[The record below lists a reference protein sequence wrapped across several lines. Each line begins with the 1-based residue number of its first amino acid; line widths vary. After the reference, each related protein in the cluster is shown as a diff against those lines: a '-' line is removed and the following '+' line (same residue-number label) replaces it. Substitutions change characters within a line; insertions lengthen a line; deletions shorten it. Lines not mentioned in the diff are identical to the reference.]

1 MARMHGNLT
10 VSHDLDADLV
20 LRARVEALCAAY
32 AHVIDDDRLEE
43 LPALFTDDALY
54 RVQTRENHELGLPL
68 ALMYCDGSAMLAD
81 RVTAMRT
88 ANIFEPHVY
97 CHSTSALRILRREGA
112 GWRARS
118 NFSIIRTMSD
128 GESMVFACGKYLDLI
143 VEVDGALRFRE
154 RVAILDSR
162 RVDTLLV
169 IPV

>member
-1 MARMHGNLT
+1 MHGDLT
-10 VSHDLDADLV
+10 VSLDLDADLS
-20 LRARVEALCAAY
+20 LRARVEALCAHY

-43 LPALFTDDALY
+43 LPALFADDGVY
-54 RVQTRENHELGLPL
+54 RVQTRENHDLGLPL
-68 ALMYCDGSAMLAD
+68 SLIYCDGAAMLAD

-97 CHSTSALRILRREGA
+97 CHSTSALRILRREGE

-118 NFSIIRTMSD
+118 NFTVIRTMSD
-128 GESMVFACGKYLDLI
+128 GESMLFACGRYFDHI
-143 VEVDGALRFRE
+143 VEVDCALRFRE
-154 RVAILDSR
+154 RVAVLDSR